1 MGSLADKA
9 KQLFQ
14 RRGGGTAL
22 KEDAQE
28 VRETVEEK
36 AKAAAEA
43 MREGGTAYGV
53 KPETAE
59 QLGVEPTE
67 QQSASERAE
76 PPTP

>member
-1 MGSLADKA
+1 
-9 KQLFQ
+9 
-14 RRGGGTAL
+14 
-22 KEDAQE
+22 
-28 VRETVEEK
+28 VRDTVEEK

-43 MREGGTAYGV
+43 VREGGTAYGF

-67 QQSASERAE
+67 QQRASERTE